1 MRKLAMITTM
11 FVTALLLSGCFA
23 LQEPEAAS
31 GTAVAPTLV
40 PEPTPLPE
48 QLPIDAITDGAD
60 DEPAAPQSDDPP
72 ADYPVEAP
80 PPPEAPPAEYPAGE
94 APAAPQATA
103 LPADY
108 PAPGAEAAA
117 GSRTYVL
124 DPARSEAR
132 FTIEEVLRNV
142 DTTVV
147 GVTSNLAGE
156 LALDLA
162 NPAGAQ
168 IGAIVINA
176 RDFVTDNEFRNRAIA
191 NEILRSNEFEFITF
205 TPTAIEGL
213 PGTAVPGESYTVQ
226 VSGDLTITD
235 QTRPVTFETE
245 ITPLSADELQGLA
258 RAEILY
264 ADFGLEIPFAQA
276 VQAVEDTL
284 LLELAFTAVAQ

>member
-1 MRKLAMITTM
+1 MRKLAMITTL
-11 FVTALLLSGCFA
+11 FATALLLSGCFA

-31 GTAVAPTLV
+31 GTAVAPTLA

-60 DEPAAPQSDDPP
+60 DEPAAPQTDDPP
-72 ADYPVEAP
+72 ADYPVEA

-94 APAAPQATA
+94 APAAPEATA

-108 PAPGAEAAA
+108 PAPGDNAAAA

-264 ADFGLEIPFAQA
+264 ADFGLEIPFVRV
-276 VQAVEDTL
+276 VQAVEDSL